1 MGRNVYLILP
11 VRFACEVCLCG
22 EDVYPILPVWLACVV
37 KCLDYLI
44 LPAWLACAVKCLSN
58 IACEVCLRGKFVLV
72 LLVKR
77 KIFCSVNTCEA
88 FCVCLRGSLAG

>member
-1 MGRNVYLILP
+1 MFIEYCLCGLPVRWNVYLTLP
-11 VRFACEVCLCG
+11 VGLACAAKFLSNIACEVCLCG
-22 EDVYPILPVWLACVV
+22 EHVYPILPVWLACVV

-72 LLVKR
+72 LLV
-77 KIFCSVNTCEA
+77 
-88 FCVCLRGSLAG
+88 